1 MNKIPCLVFVILSG
15 LTISAVSA
23 IGFPEAEI
31 SNGILHARLYLPD
44 SEKGYYRGTRF
55 DWSGVMPA
63 LEYEGHSYCGQWFVK
78 YAPTTHDAI
87 MGPVESFSPLGYE
100 DEGAGG
106 GFVQIGVGVLA
117 RPEGSPYSPFKYY
130 KVLDPGSWKVKRSPD
145 KVEFVHQ
152 LKDTAYSYEYKK
164 SVRLLK
170 GKPELV
176 LTHSLKNTGKRVIE
190 TDVYDHNFFLLDHQ
204 PTGPGLVLRFPFL
217 LTSEDARGLGELAAI
232 RGDSIVL
239 LRQLADRESVYAVLH
254 GYGGQPTDY
263 DIRLENHVTG
273 AGLRITCDRPLSKLV
288 YWGSPKAL
296 CPEPYIRVKVQP
308 GETFTWRIL
317 YEFYILTAEIDHNQP
332 S

>member
-55 DWSGVMPA
+55 DWSGVMPV

-130 KVLDPGSWKVKRSPD
+130 KLLDPGSWKVKRSPD
-145 KVEFVHQ
+145 KVEFLHQ

-190 TDVYDHNFFLLDHQ
+190 TDVYDHNFFLLDRQ

-317 YEFYILTAEIDHNQP
+317 YEFYILTAEINHNQP